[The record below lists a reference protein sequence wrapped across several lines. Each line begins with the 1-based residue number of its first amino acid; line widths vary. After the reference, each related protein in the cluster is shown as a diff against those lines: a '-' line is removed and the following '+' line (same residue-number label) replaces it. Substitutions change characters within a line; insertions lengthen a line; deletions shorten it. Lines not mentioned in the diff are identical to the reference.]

1 VVHNGIVENYASLRE
16 ELVARGHTFTSE
28 TDTEVIPHLVESYRH
43 EGLSPEEAF
52 RAAIDRLE
60 GRFAVVMIVADRAD
74 VFAARNGS
82 PLVLGVGDDRRF
94 LASDVPSFLEHTDRV
109 VYLEDGDVVRLSPDQ
124 HVITDLSGRP
134 VERPVQTVDWQPED
148 AQRDGFDHYMLKEIH
163 EQPADAS
170 RGPSGPHHRRRRH
183 RPRGVPPGSFADV
196 GRSTSSPVGPLTT
209 QRCTPSSCWP
219 NGASRRR
226 CSAPASTP
234 PRQPPSP
241 TTRWWSQ

>member
-1 VVHNGIVENYASLRE
+1 LKAHYASLRE

-109 VYLEDGDVVRLSPDQ
+109 VYLEDGLGGDADDGVHRERHRDPDETGSSNWSHKRAGDAGHRSISSVREGECGKRVRLHRWYEADA
-124 HVITDLSGRP
+124 TGLDP
-134 VERPVQTVDWQPED
+134 VEE
-148 AQRDGFDHYMLKEIH
+148 
-163 EQPADAS
+163 AD
-170 RGPSGPHHRRRRH
+170 
-183 RPRGVPPGSFADV
+183 
-196 GRSTSSPVGPLTT
+196 T
-209 QRCTPSSCWP
+209 Q
-219 NGASRRR
+219 
-226 CSAPASTP
+226 
-234 PRQPPSP
+234 
-241 TTRWWSQ
+241 